1 MSNASIS
8 TNKLSIGYD
17 ATIVQRDLSFSLKPG
32 EMVCM
37 LGPNGCGKSTL
48 LRTLAG
54 LQPPLEGEF
63 KLSTSDFTT
72 SLNSKLSSLNSKDI
86 ALVLTERLSMDN
98 TTVHDVVALG
108 RYPYSSFLDGL
119 TKEDEAIIADSLRQV
134 GFKDSTLNSP
144 TSLNSQLSTL
154 NSFFNAHS
162 DGEKQRILIAKALAQ
177 QTPIILLDEPTAHL
191 DLPHRLKQPV
201 VLGYIVAGV
210 LVGPNLLGENI
221 VSHENVEAWGNI
233 GVLFVLFCI
242 GLEFRL
248 KNLFESGKTALVGA
262 ATIII
267 GMLVLGYGV
276 GRFALLDNMNSLFLA
291 AMLCMSS
298 TTIVMKA
305 IDEAGLSKARFVK
318 GATGILILEDIVAVV
333 LLVLL
338 SSIAVKNSF
347 EGVELLKKVGVLAI
361 TLVVWFVV
369 GILIIPTFLR
379 KVRKYLNDETLII
392 LALGLCLGM
401 VLTAE
406 EAGFS
411 SALGAFVM
419 GMVLAETLEAH
430 RIEHLMAPLKN
441 VFAAIFF
448 VSVGMMINPASL
460 VEYWSPILFVSL
472 VIIVGMIVFGTLG
485 CWWGG
490 ETMKDAM
497 STGFSFVQIGEFS
510 FIIAALGS
518 KLGVTDPAIY
528 PIIVAASVLTTFLTP
543 YIMKATVPCYN
554 FFYSHAS
561 ARLKEKIDRRELEVA
576 QAEQKTTGSSENKF
590 LAHSEKVQHALRHTI
605 VTKRVVKLFF
615 TNMSENDKKE
625 ENHA

>member
-1 MSNASIS
+1 M
-8 TNKLSIGYD
+8 
-17 ATIVQRDLSFSLKPG
+17 
-32 EMVCM
+32 
-37 LGPNGCGKSTL
+37 
-48 LRTLAG
+48 
-54 LQPPLEGEF
+54 
-63 KLSTSDFTT
+63 
-72 SLNSKLSSLNSKDI
+72 
-86 ALVLTERLSMDN
+86 
-98 TTVHDVVALG
+98 VHDLYILMITAGVVAL
-108 RYPYSSFLDGL
+108 L
-119 TKEDEAIIADSLRQV
+119 
-134 GFKDSTLNSP
+134 FKLM
-144 TSLNSQLSTL
+144 
-154 NSFFNAHS
+154 
-162 DGEKQRILIAKALAQ
+162 
-177 QTPIILLDEPTAHL
+177 
-191 DLPHRLKQPV
+191 KQPV
-201 VLGYIVAGV
+201 VLGYIVAGI
-210 LVGPNLLGENI
+210 LVGPHLFGENL
-221 VSHENVEAWGNI
+221 VSMENVETWGNI

-248 KNLFESGKTALVGA
+248 KNLFESGKVALVGA

-305 IDEAGLSKARFVK
+305 VDEAGLSKARFVK
-318 GATGILILEDIVAVV
+318 GATSILIFEDIVAVV

-347 EGVELLKKVGVLAI
+347 EGVELLEKVGVLAA

-379 KVRKYLNDETLII
+379 WVRPHLNDEILII

-430 RIEHLMAPLKN
+430 RIEQLMAPLKN

-460 VEYWSPILFVSL
+460 VTYWDSILFVAV

-497 STGFSFVQIGEFS
+497 QTGFAFVQIGEFS

-543 YIMKATVPCYN
+543 YIMKAAVPCYTFLYN
-554 FFYSHAS
+554 HAS
-561 ARLKEKIDRRELEVA
+561 PRLKAKIDAREVQVEQAEKAASAQQEVA
-576 QAEQKTTGSSENKF
+576 DNQPSSADKVRHAVRKT
-590 LAHSEKVQHALRHTI
+590 V
-605 VTKRVVKLFF
+605 VTKRLVDLFLK
-615 TNMSENDKKE
+615 NMSENDRKG
-625 ENHA
+625 

>member
-1 MSNASIS
+1 M
-8 TNKLSIGYD
+8 
-17 ATIVQRDLSFSLKPG
+17 
-32 EMVCM
+32 
-37 LGPNGCGKSTL
+37 
-48 LRTLAG
+48 
-54 LQPPLEGEF
+54 
-63 KLSTSDFTT
+63 
-72 SLNSKLSSLNSKDI
+72 
-86 ALVLTERLSMDN
+86 
-98 TTVHDVVALG
+98 VHDLYILMITAGVVAL
-108 RYPYSSFLDGL
+108 L
-119 TKEDEAIIADSLRQV
+119 
-134 GFKDSTLNSP
+134 FKL
-144 TSLNSQLSTL
+144 
-154 NSFFNAHS
+154 
-162 DGEKQRILIAKALAQ
+162 
-177 QTPIILLDEPTAHL
+177 
-191 DLPHRLKQPV
+191 LKQPV
-201 VLGYIVAGV
+201 VLGYIVAGI
-210 LVGPNLLGENI
+210 LVGPHLFGENL
-221 VSHENVEAWGNI
+221 VSMENVETWGNI

-248 KNLFESGKTALVGA
+248 KNLFESGKVALVGA

-305 IDEAGLSKARFVK
+305 VDEAGLSKARFVK
-318 GATGILILEDIVAVV
+318 GATSILIFEDIVAVV

-347 EGVELLKKVGVLAI
+347 EGVELLEKVGVLAA

-379 KVRKYLNDETLII
+379 WVRPHLNDEILII

-406 EAGFS
+406 ESGFS

-430 RIEHLMAPLKN
+430 RIEQLMAPLKN

-460 VEYWSPILFVSL
+460 VTYWDSILFVAV

-497 STGFSFVQIGEFS
+497 QTGFAFVQIGEFS
-510 FIIAALGS
+510 FIIASLGS

-543 YIMKATVPCYN
+543 YIMKAAVPCYTFLYN
-554 FFYSHAS
+554 HAS
-561 ARLKEKIDRRELEVA
+561 PRLKAKIDAREVQVE
-576 QAEQKTTGSSENKF
+576 QAEKAASAQQKVADNQPSS
-590 LAHSEKVQHALRHTI
+590 ADKVRHAVRKTV
-605 VTKRVVKLFF
+605 VTKRLVDLFLK
-615 TNMSENDKKE
+615 NMSENDRKG
-625 ENHA
+625 

>member
-1 MSNASIS
+1 M
-8 TNKLSIGYD
+8 
-17 ATIVQRDLSFSLKPG
+17 VQDLYILMITAGVVSL
-32 EMVCM
+32 
-37 LGPNGCGKSTL
+37 L
-48 LRTLAG
+48 
-54 LQPPLEGEF
+54 F
-63 KLSTSDFTT
+63 KL
-72 SLNSKLSSLNSKDI
+72 
-86 ALVLTERLSMDN
+86 
-98 TTVHDVVALG
+98 
-108 RYPYSSFLDGL
+108 
-119 TKEDEAIIADSLRQV
+119 
-134 GFKDSTLNSP
+134 
-144 TSLNSQLSTL
+144 
-154 NSFFNAHS
+154 
-162 DGEKQRILIAKALAQ
+162 
-177 QTPIILLDEPTAHL
+177 
-191 DLPHRLKQPV
+191 LKQPV
-201 VLGYIVAGV
+201 VLGYIVAGI

-221 VSHENVEAWGNI
+221 VNHENVEAWGNI

-242 GLEFRL
+242 GLEFRV
-248 KNLFESGKTALVGA
+248 KNLFQSGKTAAVGA
-262 ATIII
+262 LTIIG

-276 GRFALLDNMNSLFLA
+276 GRFAQLDNMNSLFLA

-305 IDEAGLSKARFVK
+305 IEEAGLSKARFVK

-347 EGVELLKKVGVLAI
+347 EGVELLKKVGVLAV
-361 TLVVWFVV
+361 TLVVWFIV

-379 KVRKYLNDETLII
+379 KVRKHLNDETLII

-430 RIEHLMAPLKN
+430 RIEKLMAPLKN

-448 VSVGMMINPASL
+448 VSVGMMINPSSL
-460 VEYWSPILFVSL
+460 VEYWGPILFVSI

-490 ETMKDAM
+490 STLKDSM
-497 STGFSFVQIGEFS
+497 LTGFSFVQIGEFS

-543 YIMKATVPCYN
+543 YIMKATVPCYEWL
-554 FFYSHAS
+554 YKHSS
-561 ARLKEKIDRRELEVA
+561 GKTKSKIDAREEAVA
-576 QAEQKTTGSSENKF
+576 KAEEGKSGKAEDKMKNHTEKMEHLLRYTF
-590 LAHSEKVQHALRHTI
+590 L
-605 VTKRVVKLFF
+605 TKRVVKLFLQNSS
-615 TNMSENDKKE
+615 TASRPIPRWR
-625 ENHA
+625 

>member
-1 MSNASIS
+1 M
-8 TNKLSIGYD
+8 
-17 ATIVQRDLSFSLKPG
+17 
-32 EMVCM
+32 
-37 LGPNGCGKSTL
+37 
-48 LRTLAG
+48 
-54 LQPPLEGEF
+54 
-63 KLSTSDFTT
+63 
-72 SLNSKLSSLNSKDI
+72 
-86 ALVLTERLSMDN
+86 
-98 TTVHDVVALG
+98 VHDLYILMITAGVVAL
-108 RYPYSSFLDGL
+108 L
-119 TKEDEAIIADSLRQV
+119 
-134 GFKDSTLNSP
+134 FKL
-144 TSLNSQLSTL
+144 
-154 NSFFNAHS
+154 
-162 DGEKQRILIAKALAQ
+162 
-177 QTPIILLDEPTAHL
+177 
-191 DLPHRLKQPV
+191 LKQPV
-201 VLGYIVAGV
+201 VLGYIVAGI
-210 LVGPNLLGENI
+210 LVGPHLFGENL
-221 VSHENVEAWGNI
+221 VSMENVETWGNI

-248 KNLFESGKTALVGA
+248 KNLFESGKVALVGA

-305 IDEAGLSKARFVK
+305 VDEAGLSKARFVK
-318 GATGILILEDIVAVV
+318 GATSILIFEDIVAVV

-347 EGVELLKKVGVLAI
+347 EGVELLEKVGVLAA

-379 KVRKYLNDETLII
+379 WVRPHLNDEILII

-430 RIEHLMAPLKN
+430 RIEQLMAPLKN

-460 VEYWSPILFVSL
+460 VTYWDSILFVAV

-497 STGFSFVQIGEFS
+497 QTGFAFVQIGEFS
-510 FIIAALGS
+510 FIIASLGS

-543 YIMKATVPCYN
+543 YIMKAAVPCYTFLYN
-554 FFYSHAS
+554 HAS
-561 ARLKEKIDRRELEVA
+561 PRLKAKIDAREVQVEQAEKAASAQQEVA
-576 QAEQKTTGSSENKF
+576 DNHPSSADKVRHAVRKT
-590 LAHSEKVQHALRHTI
+590 V
-605 VTKRVVKLFF
+605 VTKRLVDLFLK
-615 TNMSENDKKE
+615 NMSENDRKG
-625 ENHA
+625 

>member
-1 MSNASIS
+1 MVHDLYILMITA
-8 TNKLSIGYD
+8 G
-17 ATIVQRDLSFSLKPG
+17 IVSL
-32 EMVCM
+32 
-37 LGPNGCGKSTL
+37 L
-48 LRTLAG
+48 
-54 LQPPLEGEF
+54 F
-63 KLSTSDFTT
+63 KL
-72 SLNSKLSSLNSKDI
+72 
-86 ALVLTERLSMDN
+86 
-98 TTVHDVVALG
+98 
-108 RYPYSSFLDGL
+108 
-119 TKEDEAIIADSLRQV
+119 
-134 GFKDSTLNSP
+134 
-144 TSLNSQLSTL
+144 
-154 NSFFNAHS
+154 
-162 DGEKQRILIAKALAQ
+162 
-177 QTPIILLDEPTAHL
+177 
-191 DLPHRLKQPV
+191 LKQPV
-201 VLGYIVAGV
+201 VLGYIVAGI

-221 VSHENVEAWGNI
+221 VNPENVEAWGNI

-248 KNLFESGKTALVGA
+248 KNLVSSGKTALIGA

-267 GMLVLGYGV
+267 GMMVLGYGV

-318 GATGILILEDIVAVV
+318 GATSILILEDIVAVV

-347 EGVELLKKVGVLAI
+347 EGVELVKKVGVLAV

-379 KVRKYLNDETLII
+379 KVRPYLNDETLII

-430 RIEHLMAPLKN
+430 RIEKLMAPLKN

-448 VSVGMMINPASL
+448 VSVGMMINPGSL
-460 VEYWSPILFVSL
+460 VEYWPSILIVSVV
-472 VIIVGMIVFGTLG
+472 VILGMITFGTLG

-543 YIMKATVPCYN
+543 YIMKATVPCYT
-554 FFYSHAS
+554 FFYNHAS
-561 ARLKEKIDRRELEVA
+561 PRLKTKIDTREQEVEM
-576 QAEQKTTGSSENKF
+576 AEQQSSGSNEETF
-590 LAHSEKVQHALRHTI
+590 LAHADKVQHALRKTV
-605 VTKRVVKLFF
+605 VTKRVVKLFY
-615 TNMSENDKKE
+615 TNMSENDKP
-625 ENHA
+625 ENKNDESHA

>member
-1 MSNASIS
+1 M
-8 TNKLSIGYD
+8 
-17 ATIVQRDLSFSLKPG
+17 
-32 EMVCM
+32 
-37 LGPNGCGKSTL
+37 
-48 LRTLAG
+48 
-54 LQPPLEGEF
+54 
-63 KLSTSDFTT
+63 
-72 SLNSKLSSLNSKDI
+72 
-86 ALVLTERLSMDN
+86 
-98 TTVHDVVALG
+98 VHDLYILMITAGVVAL
-108 RYPYSSFLDGL
+108 L
-119 TKEDEAIIADSLRQV
+119 
-134 GFKDSTLNSP
+134 FKLM
-144 TSLNSQLSTL
+144 
-154 NSFFNAHS
+154 
-162 DGEKQRILIAKALAQ
+162 
-177 QTPIILLDEPTAHL
+177 
-191 DLPHRLKQPV
+191 KQPV
-201 VLGYIVAGV
+201 VLGYIVAGI
-210 LVGPNLLGENI
+210 LVGPHLFGENL
-221 VSHENVEAWGNI
+221 VSMENVETWGNI

-248 KNLFESGKTALVGA
+248 KNLFESGKVALVGA

-305 IDEAGLSKARFVK
+305 VDEAGLSKARFVK
-318 GATGILILEDIVAVV
+318 GATSILIFEDIVAVV

-347 EGVELLKKVGVLAI
+347 EGVELLEKVGVLAA

-379 KVRKYLNDETLII
+379 WVRPHLNDEILII

-430 RIEHLMAPLKN
+430 RIEQLMAPLKN

-460 VEYWSPILFVSL
+460 VTYWDSILFVAV

-497 STGFSFVQIGEFS
+497 QTGFAFVQIGEFS
-510 FIIAALGS
+510 FIIASLGS

-543 YIMKATVPCYN
+543 YIMKAAVPCYTFLYN
-554 FFYSHAS
+554 HAS
-561 ARLKEKIDRRELEVA
+561 PRLKAKIDAREVQVEQAEKAASAQQEVA
-576 QAEQKTTGSSENKF
+576 DHQPSSADKVRHAVRKT
-590 LAHSEKVQHALRHTI
+590 V
-605 VTKRVVKLFF
+605 VTKRLVDLFLK
-615 TNMSENDKKE
+615 NMSENDRKG
-625 ENHA
+625 

>member
-1 MSNASIS
+1 MITA
-8 TNKLSIGYD
+8 G
-17 ATIVQRDLSFSLKPG
+17 IVSL
-32 EMVCM
+32 
-37 LGPNGCGKSTL
+37 L
-48 LRTLAG
+48 
-54 LQPPLEGEF
+54 F
-63 KLSTSDFTT
+63 KL
-72 SLNSKLSSLNSKDI
+72 
-86 ALVLTERLSMDN
+86 
-98 TTVHDVVALG
+98 
-108 RYPYSSFLDGL
+108 
-119 TKEDEAIIADSLRQV
+119 
-134 GFKDSTLNSP
+134 
-144 TSLNSQLSTL
+144 
-154 NSFFNAHS
+154 
-162 DGEKQRILIAKALAQ
+162 
-177 QTPIILLDEPTAHL
+177 
-191 DLPHRLKQPV
+191 LKQPV

-210 LVGPNLLGENI
+210 LVGPNLFGDNW
-221 VSHENVEAWGNI
+221 VDPENVEAWGNI

-248 KNLFESGKTALVGA
+248 KNLFQSGKVALVGA
-262 ATIII
+262 ATIIV

-276 GRFALLDNMNSLFLA
+276 GRFALMDNMNSLFLA

-347 EGVELLKKVGVLAI
+347 EGVELLKKVGVLAV

-379 KVRKYLNDETLII
+379 KVRPYLNDETLII

-419 GMVLAETLEAH
+419 GMVLAETLESH

-448 VSVGMMINPASL
+448 VSVGMMINPSSL
-460 VEYWSPILFVSL
+460 VTYWPSILIVSI
-472 VIIVGMIVFGTLG
+472 VIIVGMITFGTLG

-528 PIIVAASVLTTFLTP
+528 PIIVASSVLTTFLTP
-543 YIMKATVPCYN
+543 YIMKATVPCYD
-554 FFYSHAS
+554 FLYSHAS
-561 ARLKEKIDRRELEVA
+561 PRLKAKIDQREADVA
-576 QAEQKTTGSSENKF
+576 KAEKAAANASAEDKF
-590 LAHSEKVQHALRHTI
+590 QLHREKANRVLRHT
-605 VTKRVVKLFF
+605 VVAKRVVNLFF
-615 TNMSENDKKE
+615 ENMSENDKKDE
-625 ENHA
+625 

>member
-1 MSNASIS
+1 MVHDLYILMITA
-8 TNKLSIGYD
+8 G
-17 ATIVQRDLSFSLKPG
+17 IVSL
-32 EMVCM
+32 
-37 LGPNGCGKSTL
+37 L
-48 LRTLAG
+48 
-54 LQPPLEGEF
+54 F
-63 KLSTSDFTT
+63 KL
-72 SLNSKLSSLNSKDI
+72 
-86 ALVLTERLSMDN
+86 
-98 TTVHDVVALG
+98 
-108 RYPYSSFLDGL
+108 
-119 TKEDEAIIADSLRQV
+119 
-134 GFKDSTLNSP
+134 
-144 TSLNSQLSTL
+144 
-154 NSFFNAHS
+154 
-162 DGEKQRILIAKALAQ
+162 
-177 QTPIILLDEPTAHL
+177 
-191 DLPHRLKQPV
+191 LKQPV
-201 VLGYIVAGV
+201 VLGYIVAGI

-221 VSHENVEAWGNI
+221 VNPENVEAWGNI

-248 KNLFESGKTALVGA
+248 KNLVSSGKTALIGA

-267 GMLVLGYGV
+267 GMMVLGYGV

-318 GATGILILEDIVAVV
+318 GATSILILEDIVAVV

-347 EGVELLKKVGVLAI
+347 EGVELVKKVGVLAV

-379 KVRKYLNDETLII
+379 KVRPYLNDETLII

-430 RIEHLMAPLKN
+430 RIEKLMAPLKN

-448 VSVGMMINPASL
+448 VSVGMMINPGSL
-460 VEYWSPILFVSL
+460 VEYWPSILIVSVV
-472 VIIVGMIVFGTLG
+472 VILGMITFGTLG

-543 YIMKATVPCYN
+543 YIMKATVPCYT
-554 FFYSHAS
+554 FFYNHAS
-561 ARLKEKIDRRELEVA
+561 QRLKTKIDTREQEVEM
-576 QAEQKTTGSSENKF
+576 AEQQSSGSNEETF
-590 LAHSEKVQHALRHTI
+590 LAHADKVQHALRKTV
-605 VTKRVVKLFF
+605 VTKRVVKLFY
-615 TNMSENDKKE
+615 TNMSEND
-625 ENHA
+625 